1 MAKPTG
7 NRLLDAISA
16 RFSEQILSSSKHVAL
31 PVRTQLYWPDEMP
44 QYCHFLTGGI
54 ASIVAGLDNGASTE
68 VGLMGNEGVVG
79 AFHIIGPIAPANE
92 CFMQVPGSGYR
103 VPLPVLRECFKAE
116 EEIRDRVLELV
127 QVQSLGLSQVAACN
141 KLHESEP
148 RLARWLLMIRDR
160 VDSDTIQITQEFLGQ
175 MIGSRRT
182 TVNGILSIMERKG
195 LLHHQRGKITISD
208 RRHFEKA
215 ACNCYPLLRRSLDRL
230 YEPDRTPPE
239 ASRLSTKPS
248 LHITGSAVRPKCHHN

>member
-16 RFSEQILSSSKHVAL
+16 RSREQILSSLKHVAL

-44 QYCHFLTGGI
+44 KFCYFLTGGI
-54 ASIVAGLDNGASTE
+54 ASMVAGLANGASTE
-68 VGLMGNEGVVG
+68 VGLVGNEGVVG
-79 AFHIIGPIAPANE
+79 AFHIIGPIAPINE

-103 VPLPVLRECFKAE
+103 VPLAVLRDCFKAE
-116 EEIRDRVLELV
+116 EQIRDRILELV
-127 QVQSLGLSQVAACN
+127 QAQSLVLSQVAACN

-175 MIGSRRT
+175 MIGARRT

-195 LLHHQRGKITISD
+195 LLRHQRGRITILD
-208 RRHFEKA
+208 RHHLEKA

-230 YEPDRTPPE
+230 YQPDRTSPE
-239 ASRLSTKPS
+239 
-248 LHITGSAVRPKCHHN
+248 

>member
-1 MAKPTG
+1 MATSTG

-16 RFSEQILSSSKHVAL
+16 HSREQILSSSRHVPL

-44 QYCHFLTGGI
+44 QYCYFLTGGI
-54 ASIVAGLDNGASTE
+54 ASVVAGLDDGASTE
-68 VGLMGNEGVVG
+68 VGLIGNEGLVG
-79 AFHIIGPIAPANE
+79 AFHIIGPIPPMNE

-103 VPLPVLRECFKAE
+103 LPIQPMRESFKAQ
-116 EEIRDRVLELV
+116 EEIRDHVLKLV
-127 QVQSLGLSQVAACN
+127 QAQSLALSQVAACN

-175 MIGSRRT
+175 MIGTRRT
-182 TVNGILSIMERKG
+182 TVNVILSAMEREG
-195 LLHHQRGKITISD
+195 LLRHQRGKITISD
-208 RRHFEKA
+208 PNRLEKT

-230 YEPDRTPPE
+230 YNSDRIPD
-239 ASRLSTKPS
+239 K
-248 LHITGSAVRPKCHHN
+248 

>member
-16 RFSEQILSSSKHVAL
+16 RFREQILSSSKHVAL

-175 MIGSRRT
+175 MIGTRRT

-195 LLHHQRGKITISD
+195 LLHHQRGRITISD
-208 RRHFEKA
+208 RRHLEKA
-215 ACNCYPLLRRSLDRL
+215 ACNCYPLLRRSLERL
-230 YEPDRTPPE
+230 YQPDRTPP
-239 ASRLSTKPS
+239 K
-248 LHITGSAVRPKCHHN
+248 